1 MKEYTTFGELY
12 KMKILKIVLFTIM
25 ILPSI
30 SLAKCYYVP
39 CNSNVQSGKTQTKA
53 SLEKDFNAIKEEL
66 RLVKQSY
73 EDYLKTLKEG
83 NKELD
88 LKIALYRQKALHY
101 KEILFLLSKSIHL
114 EDKNINLKA
123 LQ

>member
-1 MKEYTTFGELY
+1 E
-12 KMKILKIVLFTIM
+12 
-25 ILPSI
+25 
-30 SLAKCYYVP
+30 
-39 CNSNVQSGKTQTKA
+39 NH
-53 SLEKDFNAIKEEL
+53 
-66 RLVKQSY
+66 
-73 EDYLKTLKEG
+73 LKTLKED

-88 LKIALYRQKALHY
+88 LKIALYRQKAHHY

>member
-1 MKEYTTFGELY
+1 M
-12 KMKILKIVLFTIM
+12 
-25 ILPSI
+25 
-30 SLAKCYYVP
+30 P

-66 RLVKQSY
+66 KLAKQNY